1 MIGLEG
7 REEDLKG
14 HGKDPADNRKNGWKC
29 EKYLTFVDRVEGN
42 GAEKP
47 VWREVAREFLSGY
60 LAAEAALSLIYD
72 VVPLLQ
78 RDVDSYE

>member
-1 MIGLEG
+1 M
-7 REEDLKG
+7 
-14 HGKDPADNRKNGWKC
+14 
-29 EKYLTFVDRVEGN
+29 DRVEGN

>member
-1 MIGLEG
+1 M
-7 REEDLKG
+7 
-14 HGKDPADNRKNGWKC
+14 
-29 EKYLTFVDRVEGN
+29 DRVEGN

-78 RDVDSYE
+78 RDVDSYEQPPAGPKINVIYCSYRFVNGNERDADTTISYGGL